1 MDPKVT
7 SPLMHSN
14 STLSIDS
21 LNFQHELRCQGYSIY
36 LRLVEANFDG
46 MYTFP
51 LFGTIFQI
59 EIILSEKFKSIK
71 IIICIVLQQ
80 N

>member
-1 MDPKVT
+1 MDDQKVT

-36 LRLVEANFDG
+36 SRLVEANVD
-46 MYTFP
+46 TFP
-51 LFGTIFQI
+51 LFGTIFRI
-59 EIILSEKFKSIK
+59 EIIKYIIPIWK
-71 IIICIVLQQ
+71 I
-80 N
+80 